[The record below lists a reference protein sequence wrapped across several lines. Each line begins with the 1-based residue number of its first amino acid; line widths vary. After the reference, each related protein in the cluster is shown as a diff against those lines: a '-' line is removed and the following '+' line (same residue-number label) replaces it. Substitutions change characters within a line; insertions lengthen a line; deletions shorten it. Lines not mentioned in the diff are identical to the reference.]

1 MNIKYLMILLT
12 DAGIA
17 NTLTLNWYAFKATI
31 LLVGSSLAT
40 DIILAVKSIIGAEKN
55 THNTIELAI

>member
-1 MNIKYLMILLT
+1 MIWLT

-17 NTLTLNWYAFKATI
+17 NTLTLNWYDLKAAI

-40 DIILAVKSIIGAEKN
+40 DIILAVKNIIGAEKN
-55 THNTIELAI
+55 THKTIELAI